1 MYEGDALRRNDFAKN
16 KLVPHG
22 TRRKR
27 RRRLPVEDDLRK
39 FRMGRKENGRY
50 DQSSMSQLE
59 QRQPETGGENRAA
72 EPRILSPELKRQF
85 ETLRGH
91 LQRALWL
98 AERCADDEATQI
110 LRARLTNLQAAA
122 LIVIVGEVKAG
133 KSSLINALVREDV
146 CEVAPGPCTAGIRE
160 LVYGGERKV
169 VSLGQFRERIFLP
182 KEVLREVTMV
192 DTPGT
197 NSIIQ
202 NHETITENYI
212 PQSDLVVFVFS
223 AANPHTKSAWTLLT
237 LIRKEWH
244 WKMVFVLQQSDRASQ
259 RELTI
264 NREHVTQ
271 YARDRQVENP
281 TVFTLSAKRELEGI
295 PESGFAEFRSYLQ
308 NAIACGEVWRMK
320 VEGSY
325 QTLRSVMARLLSHL
339 RLEKAAIDEE
349 RAFYQDLF
357 RKVEAYEARAY
368 SLKLAIVEKLSAT
381 YDSLAKQSEDEFAK
395 CLRLGKLFKRAIPF
409 LRDKDTRT
417 WLHDLKARFERS
429 ARKQI
434 QIEAA
439 GVSKDLFDQMRTMM
453 DELTQGIAG
462 RQERFRENPL
472 LPRTAAHSTML
483 EQLRAKLEFIRVD
496 DEVLRGKVAET
507 KDVRTLALAGSGLAG
522 LGIIIA
528 ALSPILWLD
537 ITGGIFLGTGIVLVA
552 VGLLWRR
559 SSVLRDFRQ
568 KLGDSRQEFHDRLD
582 SEFSQIFDNLFYE
595 VRQALTESVFRLDLQ
610 ASFNAPLLEETFQ
623 IGEAASD
630 MVMVSQRMV
639 VAQQPDQPAAAA

>member
-1 MYEGDALRRNDFAKN
+1 
-16 KLVPHG
+16 
-22 TRRKR
+22 
-27 RRRLPVEDDLRK
+27 
-39 FRMGRKENGRY
+39 
-50 DQSSMSQLE
+50 MSQLE
-59 QRQPETGGENRAA
+59 QRQPENGGTSRAVA
-72 EPRILSPELKRQF
+72 LRILSPELRQQF

-98 AERCADDEATQI
+98 AEKCADDEATQI

-133 KSSLINALVREDV
+133 KSSFINALIREDV

-169 VSLGQFRERIFLP
+169 LSLGQSRERVSLP

-202 NHETITENYI
+202 NHETITEEYI

-223 AANPHTKSAWTLLT
+223 AANPHTKSAWELLT

-244 WKMVFVLQQSDRASQ
+244 RKMVFVLQQADRASEE
-259 RELTI
+259 ELII

-281 TVFTLSAKRELEGI
+281 TVFTLSANREMCGMEN
-295 PESGFAEFRSYLQ
+295 SGFSEFRSYLQ
-308 NAIACGEVWRMK
+308 SAIACGEVWRMK

-325 QTLRSVMARLLSHL
+325 QTLRSVMAKLLTHL
-339 RLEKAAIDEE
+339 RREKEAIDEE
-349 RAFYQDLF
+349 RAFYQELV
-357 RKVEAYEARAY
+357 RKVEANAAAAY
-368 SLKLAIVEKLSAT
+368 SMKLDIVERLSTT
-381 YDSLAKQSEDEFAK
+381 YDTLAKQSEDEFARG
-395 CLRLGKLFKRAIPF
+395 LRLGKLFKRAIPF

-417 WLHDLKARFERS
+417 WLQDLKGRFERS

-434 QIEAA
+434 RNEAA
-439 GVSKDLFDQMRTMM
+439 GVSKDLFDQMRNMM
-453 DELTQGIAG
+453 DELAQVIAG
-462 RQERFRENPL
+462 RQDSLRESAL
-472 LPRTAAHSTML
+472 LPHAAAHSAML
-483 EQLRAKLEFIRVD
+483 EQLKSKLEFIRVD
-496 DEVLRGKVAET
+496 EKVLRGKVEET

-522 LGIIIA
+522 LGILIA
-528 ALSPILWLD
+528 ALSPALWLD
-537 ITGGIFLGTGIVLVA
+537 VTGGVFLATGILLVF
-552 VGLLWRR
+552 VGLIWRR
-559 SSVLRDFRQ
+559 ATVLRDFRQ

-582 SEFSQIFDNLFYE
+582 AEFSEIFDGLFYE
-595 VRQALTESVFRLDLQ
+595 VRQALTETLFRLDLQ

-630 MVMVSQRMV
+630 MVMVAQRIPV
-639 VAQQPDQPAAAA
+639 EPLLEQPSAAA

>member
-1 MYEGDALRRNDFAKN
+1 
-16 KLVPHG
+16 
-22 TRRKR
+22 
-27 RRRLPVEDDLRK
+27 
-39 FRMGRKENGRY
+39 
-50 DQSSMSQLE
+50 MSQLE
-59 QRQPETGGENRAA
+59 QRQPEAGGENLAVA
-72 EPRILSPELKRQF
+72 PRILSPELKRQF
-85 ETLRGH
+85 ETLRGY

-98 AERCADDEATQI
+98 AERCADHEATQI
-110 LRARLTNLQAAA
+110 LRVRLANLQAAA

-133 KSSLINALVREDV
+133 KSSLINALVSEDV

-169 VSLGQFRERIFLP
+169 VSLGQFRERVFLP

-223 AANPHTKSAWTLLT
+223 AANPHTKSAWALLT

-244 WKMVFVLQQSDRASQ
+244 RKMVFVLQQSDRASQ

-271 YARDRQVENP
+271 YARDRQVETP
-281 TVFTLSAKRELEGI
+281 TVFTLSAKRELEAM
-295 PESGFAEFRSYLQ
+295 PESGFSEFRDYLQ

-395 CLRLGKLFKRAIPF
+395 GLRLGKLFKRAIPF
-409 LRDKDTRT
+409 FRDKDTRT
-417 WLHDLKARFERS
+417 WLQDLKARFERS
-429 ARKQI
+429 ARKEI
-434 QIEAA
+434 ENEAA
-439 GVSKDLFDQMRTMM
+439 ELSKDLFDWMRTMM
-453 DELTQGIAG
+453 DELVQGIAG
-462 RQERFRENPL
+462 RQERIKENAL
-472 LPRTAAHSTML
+472 LPQAASRLAML
-483 EQLRAKLEFIRVD
+483 EQLRSKFEFIRVD

-507 KDVRTLALAGSGLAG
+507 KDVRTLALAGSGLVG
-522 LGIIIA
+522 LGIIIVS
-528 ALSPILWLD
+528 LSPILWLD
-537 ITGGIFLGTGIVLVA
+537 ITGGIFLVTGIVLVA

-568 KLGDSRQEFHDRLD
+568 KLGDSRQEFQDRLD
-582 SEFSQIFDNLFYE
+582 SEFSQTFDSLFYE

-630 MVMVSQRMV
+630 MVMVSERIV
-639 VAQQPDQPAAAA
+639 VARESDQASVAA

>member
-1 MYEGDALRRNDFAKN
+1 
-16 KLVPHG
+16 
-22 TRRKR
+22 
-27 RRRLPVEDDLRK
+27 
-39 FRMGRKENGRY
+39 
-50 DQSSMSQLE
+50 MSQLE
-59 QRQPETGGENRAA
+59 QRQPEVGGANRAA
-72 EPRILSPELKRQF
+72 APRILSPELKQQF
-85 ETLRGH
+85 ETLRDH

-133 KSSLINALVREDV
+133 KSSFINALIREDV

-169 VSLGQFRERIFLP
+169 VSLGQFRERVFLP

-223 AANPHTKSAWTLLT
+223 AANPHTKSAWELLT

-244 WKMVFVLQQSDRASQ
+244 RKMVFVLQQADRASQ
-259 RELTI
+259 KELAV

-271 YARDRQVENP
+271 YARERQVENP
-281 TVFTLSAKRELEGI
+281 TVFTLSAKRELEGM
-295 PESGFAEFRSYLQ
+295 PESGFVEFRSYLQ

-339 RLEKAAIDEE
+339 RLEKEAIDEE
-349 RAFYQDLF
+349 RAFYQDLV
-357 RKVEAYEARAY
+357 RKVEANAATAY
-368 SLKLAIVEKLSAT
+368 SLKLDIVEKLSTT
-381 YDSLAKQSEDEFAK
+381 YDSLARQSEDEFAK
-395 CLRLGKLFKRAIPF
+395 GLRLGKLFKRAIPF

-417 WLHDLKARFERS
+417 WLQELRARFERS
-429 ARKQI
+429 ARKEI

-439 GVSKDLFDQMRTMM
+439 GVSKELFDRMRTMM
-453 DELTQGIAG
+453 DELAQGIAG
-462 RQERFRENPL
+462 RQERLRENAL
-472 LPRTAAHSTML
+472 LPHAAAHSVML
-483 EQLRAKLEFIRVD
+483 EQLRTKLEFIRVD
-496 DEVLRGKVAET
+496 EAVLRGKVAET

-522 LGIIIA
+522 LGVIIA

-537 ITGGIFLGTGIVLVA
+537 VTGGIFLATGILLVA
-552 VGLLWRR
+552 VGLIWRR
-559 SSVLRDFRQ
+559 SSVLRDFKQ

-582 SEFSQIFDNLFYE
+582 SEFSQIFDGLFYE
-595 VRQALTESVFRLDLQ
+595 VRQALTEALFRLDLQ

-630 MVMVSQRMV
+630 MVMVSQRII
-639 VAQQPDQPAAAA
+639 ATQPDQPSAAA

>member
-1 MYEGDALRRNDFAKN
+1 
-16 KLVPHG
+16 
-22 TRRKR
+22 
-27 RRRLPVEDDLRK
+27 
-39 FRMGRKENGRY
+39 
-50 DQSSMSQLE
+50 MSQLE
-59 QRQPETGGENRAA
+59 QRQPEAGGENLAVA
-72 EPRILSPELKRQF
+72 PRILSPELKRLF
-85 ETLRGH
+85 ETLRGY

-98 AERCADDEATQI
+98 AERCADHEATQI
-110 LRARLTNLQAAA
+110 LRVRLANLQAAA

-133 KSSLINALVREDV
+133 KSSLINALVSEDV

-169 VSLGQFRERIFLP
+169 VSLGQFRERVFLP

-223 AANPHTKSAWTLLT
+223 AANPHTKSAWALLT

-244 WKMVFVLQQSDRASQ
+244 RKMVFVLQQSDRASQ

-271 YARDRQVENP
+271 YARDRQVETP
-281 TVFTLSAKRELEGI
+281 TVFTLSAKRELEAM
-295 PESGFAEFRSYLQ
+295 PESGFSEFRDYLQ

-395 CLRLGKLFKRAIPF
+395 GLRLGKLFKRAIPF
-409 LRDKDTRT
+409 FRDKDTRT
-417 WLHDLKARFERS
+417 WLQDLKARFERS
-429 ARKQI
+429 ARKEI
-434 QIEAA
+434 ENEAA
-439 GVSKDLFDQMRTMM
+439 DLSKDLFDWMRTMM
-453 DELTQGIAG
+453 DELVQGIAG
-462 RQERFRENPL
+462 RQERIKENAL
-472 LPRTAAHSTML
+472 LPQAASRLAML
-483 EQLRAKLEFIRVD
+483 EQLRSKFEFIRVD

-507 KDVRTLALAGSGLAG
+507 KDVRTLALAGSGLVG
-522 LGIIIA
+522 LGIIIVS
-528 ALSPILWLD
+528 LSPILWLD
-537 ITGGIFLGTGIVLVA
+537 ITGGIFLVTGIVLVA

-568 KLGDSRQEFHDRLD
+568 KLGDSRQEFQDRLD
-582 SEFSQIFDNLFYE
+582 SEFSQTFDSLFYE

-610 ASFNAPLLEETFQ
+610 ASFNAPLLDETFQ

-630 MVMVSQRMV
+630 MVMVSERIV
-639 VAQQPDQPAAAA
+639 VAREPDQASVAA